1 MEVRGSDTGGLE
13 RLLHRHWSMLHFV
26 PGGLIPFAGRGRKL
40 GLGRAMLPHPLRLLV
55 ADTALGSNPCQSSRG
70 LALLAPLA
78 RTCSE
83 AQGPWWVAVAATMP
97 MCCFYRLQQCP
108 SGSEGSGH
116 SRYIGKRCASLGE
129 RKEVFVE
136 IIIITNRQSPVFF
149 FFFFLYFCSTENSGV
164 LTDEYLSTPNFSIC
178 SKHPA
183 CFLSSL
189 PHQFC
194 IPRPQQSDV
203 SLVRPKV
210 MTPGEPEEKISHIWL
225 WRLKS
230 HCARGGRKI
239 LEGCLFAKH
248 LFLLQTQTTQ
258 QLHRLRWGENN
269 QRRRNRC
276 GALRN
281 CPSSWVGDAYSIES
295 SDKFRDKL

>member
-116 SRYIGKRCASLGE
+116 SRYIGKRCASLVE

-149 FFFFLYFCSTENSGV
+149 FFFF
-164 LTDEYLSTPNFSIC
+164 
-178 SKHPA
+178 
-183 CFLSSL
+183 
-189 PHQFC
+189 FC
-194 IPRPQQSDV
+194 IFAVQ
-203 SLVRPKV
+203 
-210 MTPGEPEEKISHIWL
+210 
-225 WRLKS
+225 
-230 HCARGGRKI
+230 KI
-239 LEGCLFAKH
+239 LEF
-248 LFLLQTQTTQ
+248 
-258 QLHRLRWGENN
+258 
-269 QRRRNRC
+269 
-276 GALRN
+276 
-281 CPSSWVGDAYSIES
+281 
-295 SDKFRDKL
+295 